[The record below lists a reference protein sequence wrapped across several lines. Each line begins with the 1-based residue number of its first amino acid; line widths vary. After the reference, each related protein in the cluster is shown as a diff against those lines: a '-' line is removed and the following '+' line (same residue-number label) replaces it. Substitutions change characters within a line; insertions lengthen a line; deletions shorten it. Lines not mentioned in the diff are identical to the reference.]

1 MFPLMKTLRS
11 LKRARLIGLII
22 LCAVCAFCLVVTLAV
37 LMTWLAA
44 YFVNFETGWLN
55 TLFNS
60 GFGVAMGIGGWFML
74 PVFTVLIAGF
84 FQETVIRRV
93 ETVYYP
99 ESKANQSPSLAAEL
113 MHDIKFTGYALF
125 LNVIVFPLY
134 LIGIGYIISIVLN
147 SYLLGREFFESV
159 AGYHIGKAEAGNL
172 GKKNR
177 RARSL
182 GGLVI
187 TMITL
192 TPFINLFAPII
203 GTVWMV
209 HVYHRIALKG
219 EAAACPER
227 GGHPRGA
234 APTGR
239 G

>member
-22 LCAVCAFCLVVTLAV
+22 LCAVCAFCLVVALAV
-37 LMTWLAA
+37 LLTWLAA
-44 YFVNFETGWLN
+44 HFVNFETGWLN

-93 ETVYYP
+93 ENVYYP
-99 ESKANQSPSLAAEL
+99 EARANESPNLAAEL
-113 MHDIKFTGYALF
+113 IHDIKFTCYALF
-125 LNVIVFPLY
+125 LNIIVLPLY
-134 LIGIGYIISIVLN
+134 LIGIGYVISIVLN

-159 AGYHIGKAEAGNL
+159 AGYHIGKAEAGKI
-172 GKKNR
+172 GKRNR
-177 RARSL
+177 RARYL

-187 TMITL
+187 TLITL
-192 TPFINLFAPII
+192 TPLVNLFAPVI

-209 HVYHRIALKG
+209 HVYHGIVMKG
-219 EAAACPER
+219 GVAAVSNGSGQNEV
-227 GGHPRGA
+227 
-234 APTGR
+234 
-239 G
+239 